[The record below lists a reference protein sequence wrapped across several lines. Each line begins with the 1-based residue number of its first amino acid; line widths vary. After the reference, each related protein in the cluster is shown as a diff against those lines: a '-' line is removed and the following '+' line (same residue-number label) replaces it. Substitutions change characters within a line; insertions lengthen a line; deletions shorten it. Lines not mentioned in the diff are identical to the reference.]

1 MTEIK
6 VSQRARE
13 AAADRFDAAF
23 GPSDLSR
30 EMRQGLHDCDPM
42 IQAFARFEQAIRADE
57 RERSNFQQRVRP
69 WMLDCFNEKIAADKL
84 ERTDRAVE
92 EMLELSQAV
101 CALIGVDFAPRAHAL
116 VDYVAG
122 RPIGEIPQE
131 VGGVMVTLAALCL
144 AVGTDMHEAG
154 EIELARINRPSVIEK
169 IRVKHAA
176 KPTGSALPIA
186 IRAQGDEA

>member
-13 AAADRFDAAF
+13 AGADRFDAAF

-57 RERSNFQQRVRP
+57 MERAAKV
-69 WMLDCFNEKIAADKL
+69 LDGKSD
-84 ERTDRAVE
+84 
-92 EMLELSQAV
+92 
-101 CALIGVDFAPRAHAL
+101 
-116 VDYVAG
+116 
-122 RPIGEIPQE
+122 
-131 VGGVMVTLAALCL
+131 TLAGLSLHSRRGNSASILR
-144 AVGTDMHEAG
+144 AKA
-154 EIELARINRPSVIEK
+154 ELLREQ
-169 IRVKHAA
+169 AA
-176 KPTGSALPIA
+176 A